1 MVAVVS
7 GEGLGL
13 FGAAL
18 SGAGAGLSQAGVG
31 QGGERVYVNAAT
43 GNLVL
48 QRRDELLLGAGRDA
62 SLIRTY
68 NSQGRFTDDNGDNFY
83 FSFNQRL
90 EFNGGNLNK
99 AGSVITRIAGDGSR
113 TDYRYDES
121 RGLYVSS
128 VGEGAHDTLEFRGG
142 TGSDA
147 FLWTEGESGSQEVY
161 SWQGKLSALA
171 HRDEPG
177 RVTIS
182 RSAAATTLTTASG
195 EKLEIQYDG
204 SGRAVLVKTV
214 GADGAQRNQT
224 YYGYDAQGR
233 LTTVTV
239 DLTPADNSIG
249 DGRTFVTRYSYD
261 GDSKRVAK
269 MQASDGVSVSFQYQN
284 IGGEYRVTRVTQ
296 GDGADAIVT
305 AYAYDLAQ
313 RTATV
318 TRVLDPATLSGLQTV
333 LRYDERARLV
343 ELRLPQ
349 QDGTQSVRRY
359 AYDADDNL
367 IQSTDADGHSETY
380 RYDAMGNLLT
390 HTDRLGR
397 ATDYTYN
404 AQNQTL
410 TETTDGATQRY
421 VYDSEH
427 RLRYR
432 VDAQGGVTEFRYNNQ
447 GQLTA
452 TQGYLARY
460 DLSGLAHDQ
469 ALTEGSLKTWT
480 GAARAQGTTL
490 TEYVYD
496 FRGQLSRQTR
506 YSKTDA
512 TGAGIGAAT
521 THFIYDAEGRL
532 LKQVN
537 PDQAALTENASA
549 APESLG
555 HRTGETLYVYDGLGR
570 LLSVKDALGA
580 VTTQT
585 EYQGATILS
594 RDAAGLQ
601 SVKTYNSAGAL
612 IDVVE
617 RDAGGVLLGKA
628 QQYYDAQGRVIRRV
642 DAQGAQTHYV
652 YDGQDRVRFE
662 IDTLGY
668 VTENRYDALGRV
680 TQSRRYETA
689 YRGADVSLAA
699 LETFAGGQSAITT
712 RRFYDAEGQVRFEID
727 AQGYV
732 TGYEYDGQGRV
743 AKKTRYDKAADLNAA
758 NLASLA
764 AHAPS
769 WRGDGVVQID
779 AGRIIK
785 SAATGLSGGRA
796 VANEALQ
803 QGRGALEFTVAAL
816 PTGASLG
823 AVGFNKNPETVLTG
837 NDYLNEVDLGVFIRD
852 PDGAGSQGHSLMIQ
866 VNGVR
871 TEPPSATPIK
881 VGDRLRIE
889 MWGAD
894 ARILLQ
900 RSGQHGFTLIQTLTG
915 VVDANA
921 NYTAQTNLYGAGAA
935 IEAVALSGDA
945 DYHSAGVA
953 TRYVY
958 DAKGQARFEVD
969 AQGYVTEN
977 RYDAL
982 DRVTEK
988 LSYSHA
994 YAGGVFT
1001 ESALQTF
1008 ANGATPASHSRLVY
1022 DARGQV
1028 RFEVDALGYITEFE
1042 YDAQGRVVNKSRYA
1056 HPVDAASADLASRL
1070 PQLLNWGT
1078 DAAVSQQGGRLTR
1091 TGPAS
1096 LTAGRAIAG
1105 SGLTG
1110 GEGVLEFTV
1119 DQLVNGQ
1126 SLGVVGFNLNPEERL
1141 SGNDYFKEIDLG
1153 VFIRDRDGAAAEKHS
1168 VLIQYKGTQIA
1179 PATMQFVEAGDR
1191 FRIELKDGDAR
1202 ILLQRKGQDN
1212 YVLIHTLKDAVDAT
1226 QTYVAQA
1233 NLYAQGSAIGDVW
1246 MSGTAT
1252 QNSERSRERVIYD
1265 AKGQARFTVDALG
1278 YVTENRYDALGRV
1291 TETSRHEVTV
1301 DVNRAWSESELVVA
1315 LGQVVWRDVSS
1326 RLEVNGSGVKS
1337 LASLGDW
1344 TEGARSAQVIRGE
1357 GYVEF
1362 SAAPPQQ
1369 RVIVGLNSADTMKS
1383 YQDIDYGLLFN
1394 SSGEIQ
1400 IREEGVWKQDLEGV
1414 TQHPDNRYRIV
1425 MKDGRVHYYVRPAGQ
1440 SEYQEAYVSERLPEA
1455 DKAYFVDT
1463 SFHDAGAELRNV
1475 ALTPEGIKTRYVY
1488 DAKGQARFTLDA
1500 LGQVTENRYDAL
1512 GRVTEKLSYSHA
1524 YTGGVFTE
1532 SALQTFANGATPAS
1546 HSRLVYDAR
1555 GQVRFEV
1562 DALGYV
1568 TEFEYDAQ
1576 GRVVNK
1582 SRYTHPVDAASADLA
1597 SRLPQWLNWGTD
1609 AEVSLQ
1615 GGRLTRTGPASLTAG
1630 RAIAGSGLTGGEG
1643 VLEFTVDQL
1652 VNGQSLGVV
1661 GFNLNPEERLS
1672 GNDYFKEIDL
1682 GVFIRDRDGAAAEK
1696 HSVLIQYKG
1705 TQIAPATMQF
1715 VEAGDR
1721 FRIELKDGDARIL
1734 LQRKGQDN
1742 YVLIHTLKDAVDAS
1756 QTYVAQ
1762 ANLYAQG
1769 SVIGDVW
1776 MSGDATQNSERSR
1789 ERVVYDAKGQVRF
1802 TVDALGY
1809 VTENRYDALGRVTET
1824 SRHDVKVDVS
1834 RAWSESELVVGLGQV
1849 IWRDVSS
1856 HLEVN
1861 GSGVKSLAS
1870 LGDWSEGARSKQVIR
1885 GEGYVEFS
1893 AAPPQQRVIVGLNS
1907 ADTMKSYQDIDY
1919 GLLFNISGE
1928 IQIREEGVWKQ
1939 NMEGVTQHPDN
1950 RYRIMMKDGR
1960 VHYYVR
1966 PAGQS
1971 EYQEAY
1977 VSERLPEAGKAYF
1990 VDTSFFDAGAEIRNV
2005 ALTPEGVKTRYVYDA
2020 KGQARFTIDALGQV
2034 TESRYDALG
2043 RITEKLSYSHAY
2055 TGAAFT
2061 ESALQTFANGAT
2073 PASHSRLVYDAR
2085 GQVRFEVDALGY
2097 VTEFEYDAQGRVVNK
2112 SRYAHPVDAASA
2124 DLASR
2129 LPQLLNW
2136 GTDAAVS
2143 QQGGRLTRSG
2153 PASLTAGRAIAGS
2166 GLMGGEGVLEFT
2178 VDQLVNGQS
2187 LGVVG
2192 FNLNPEERLS
2202 GNDYFKEIDLGV
2214 FIRDRD
2220 GAAAEKHSVLI
2231 QYKGTQIAPATM
2243 QFVEAGDRFRIEL
2256 KDGDARILLQRKG
2269 QDNYALI
2276 HTLKDA
2282 VDATQTYVAQANLYA
2297 QGSAI
2302 GDAWM
2307 SGDATQN
2314 SERSRERVVY
2324 DAKGQ
2329 PRFEIDALGHVTERE
2344 YDAAG
2349 RVTATHKYL
2358 NPLSLAGLVYD
2369 EAGIESKLPI
2379 ADGRHTQRTAYD
2391 ARGLARFSLNALG
2404 QVTETRYDAAGRATQ
2419 TLRYETAYSGAD
2431 YSEAALAQFVAG
2443 ETRAQHTYLVYD
2455 SLGQARFKL
2464 DHQGHITELEY
2475 DHNGQVTRTLSY
2487 VAAYDLSQP
2496 LTAAALETYV
2506 QGHASAGDR
2515 VEQIFYDARG
2525 LEIYRVDAGG
2535 HLIAQKYD
2543 HAGRLTHRVR
2553 YAASLNLGAA
2563 ATLTQVT
2570 QAADAHRSAA
2580 ANQHSRLVYDALG
2593 RLRYSL
2599 DGENYVSETLYNGQ
2613 GQVTEERRYAA
2624 PWTQAATLSALS
2636 GLHPDAETRITR
2648 YAYDDA
2654 GRKISQSQR
2663 LMTGG
2668 AETWITE
2675 SYAYDA
2681 HGNRTAVTDARG
2693 NVTTF
2698 AYDADNR
2705 LIAKLTP
2712 KDSVDDA
2719 DISASARKGAVTRYQ
2734 YDGFDNL
2741 IQESQYITEVSI
2753 HERTAADYATANVPA
2768 NNDPVSGDR
2777 HTRYEYDALNRQ
2789 ERIRTP
2795 ELNGVSTLTRKE
2807 YDRYG
2812 NVIALIEAEG
2822 SALERTT
2829 RYEFDDL
2836 NRVVKETKAFG
2847 TANASSTGY
2856 VYDAFGQ
2863 VERVIDPRAYE
2874 ILDSQSDWA
2883 KGERERLRLLAEN
2896 YQANPA
2902 GLWQSQQAQWLK
2914 DNALLLSFL
2923 SREHLPEGEH
2933 RALLLQIYSKSQTFD
2948 ARGLKTSE
2956 TNGEGYTTYTQYD
2969 AFGNVTSV
2977 TDPNGATGYF
2987 FYDALNRQT
2996 LQVSAG
3002 GAAKDFTYN
3011 AAGQVIAQRSWANR
3025 INAASLAGKTEAQAR
3040 AMLTA
3045 DAAHDQLTRSDFD
3058 SLGRLKTQTAQAT
3071 SAQQVVESYGY
3082 DAQGN
3087 RISWTDRGGHVY
3099 AYRYDAQGRLLETIK
3114 PSVRVTFNADASLT
3128 GERRLS
3134 DRNSYDAL
3142 GNRIRVVEGGYR
3154 DADGAY
3160 KTISGQTRATEYVYD
3175 KLNREVQVWSDLIDI
3190 GFANDA
3196 GEIRRYNRVRQVT
3209 QREYDALGNQLKETV
3224 QAFQVDGANRPTTAV
3239 GAQRKQLFEYDNL
3252 NRVTAAVDAAGA
3264 VTVSGYDPS
3273 GNRILERRYGEALSN
3288 PSNGALATL
3297 LSKDTDDYREL
3308 RYTFDLNNRQVETR
3322 TRGETHFDLALSNQ
3336 QLAALTQG
3344 ESAVSKG
3351 FYSSAYSQ
3359 EEVVTQTLYNRN
3371 GDVIA
3376 ERDGRGGVTRHF
3388 YTAQGD
3394 LQATLAA
3401 GVTDYQREG
3410 GAVTVTRHHA
3420 LTQWTTD
3427 ALGQIRE
3434 QVQYA
3439 YEAKNP
3445 AETATLAELLA
3456 NVAAQRAAAESDA
3469 AKLAGRDLADLS
3481 DAEVAQKLVRG
3492 DRRQTYDYDRLGRR
3506 ITETVHGVEDYQFVN
3521 GAPKKTTASSRST
3534 RYDYD
3539 NLNRLQRTIAPGE
3552 GAETL
3557 RTLETTYDALGRKTT
3572 EKGQSFTDYK
3582 GRMAR
3587 ATVTY
3592 GYDALGRQVTQTRVA
3607 LEAGANQTRRTLV
3620 NALGFAVADIDA
3632 SGARTDYAT
3641 DAFGAVA
3648 EKSWSQRQAEGGS
3661 QSYWNRYWYDGA
3673 GREIKRVDTTGL
3685 SHETR
3690 YNGYGDITAKGM
3702 NGQYQEQFKYD
3713 RLGRLFSTNKET
3725 GAPQLYLYDKNGN
3738 ASAEFILVDD
3748 LKDASGNLIDL
3759 ATLTSPEQ
3767 VKALGVL
3774 QTQMK
3779 VSVYDERNR
3788 HTDTFEA
3795 PHDYSQLS
3803 ASLTE
3808 EEVDKNWS
3816 STVDFEEYRQRL
3828 LGTQAPQPGLT
3839 AWEDV
3844 KEETTVEYNE
3854 KNVGYY
3860 SSAPGT
3866 SSSTS
3871 PIGFDGFDLTQVE
3884 SALAL
3889 QYELT
3894 KVGKGLS
3901 DVALSNATN
3910 SYDSAWQ
3917 AERVEKDPANEN
3929 RYIKTTVRIWRAAEP
3944 VGATHNYYIYRD
3956 VQTQEFTFKPELE
3969 LDAEALSSLKIEEKE
3984 NSYHVLISY
3993 ERGGTVT
4000 VTAPMKTTHDTKRVR
4015 LERSVVDEYVKV
4027 GGKKGE
4033 VKAIGRDVVEI
4044 EGAIDVTH
4052 AIGTYGQATAA
4063 IWKNLYKVKIP
4074 QQLRELGLPLKV
4086 DFYYGS
4092 KLVNTG
4098 VPTNISDYVEFQHNG
4113 SVGKGGIHDQTV
4125 SFKIYVPSLG
4135 GLKLFEGSYSFSL
4148 NQGRRTTRVSKPT
4161 EFGMLIIGEPN
4172 TLDSIVG
4179 SLSAPKDHGLPSKT
4193 TVTING
4199 KEDVVYADEKY
4210 GWPTTARWNNSYT
4223 VEIPPELKRLG
4234 VPLKIKFSSS
4244 EKVEEKIVSPGQ
4256 QNIVFTHVGRV
4267 ERSGRNDFPGQTVGF
4282 SIYVPSISN
4291 IKVFDGVYNYSL
4303 QEGRKTGS
4311 TTSTSFVE
4319 SAELGGR
4326 AIKYKERFYFTLS
4339 EGAYQLDY
4347 ETRNAQGGVQN
4358 RASASVYVGMGSGNV
4373 DGYKYEFI
4381 HNYVVSKKTHTESA
4395 QTTSSENIG
4404 GSWKLESPEQRNVIQ
4419 NYRVSWL
4426 LGEQSSYQIH
4436 RSQRY
4441 NAFGEIIKEVDGNG
4455 NATHMAYDAQ
4465 GRLTYKVDPKVAVYQ
4480 DHGPESAG
4488 DSNSSLKSLNAHP
4501 VTKYYYDGQNNL
4513 VASQDANSYL
4523 HQQKSGY
4530 SNEWKGDTAFYRGQ
4544 EYAVGQVASEV
4555 DAMGAKKTYK
4565 YDQLG
4570 NKRLM
4575 IDELGRYHSFIYDKA
4590 NRLQEVR
4597 QFSSLSN
4604 YLQGSSYS
4612 SERYSYD
4619 EAGNRI
4625 THTNAANFQQ
4635 KYFYDGEGRIT
4646 KHISFDDG
4654 DISNNSAKWERRETY
4669 YKYSYDA
4676 EIGGIGGFRKTTE
4689 NGLNTETNA
4698 NYRTNHLLTDDVDYF
4713 GKIRYHKDLG
4723 GHEFYYEYNQA
4734 GWLTKQTSNTAFN
4747 YSDSIIPTDTGI
4759 ADRVRQRKSQKIDYR
4774 YYANGSL
4781 HQVLDEGAKS
4791 FTEFRYDA
4799 NGNVVGETYRSKP
4812 FSDLAGGLENDTL
4825 PYQNVT
4831 AKYDA
4836 LNRVYEI
4843 EDYDYKLN
4851 YFYDAVGNRRRV
4863 KAEYDNAAISSDK
4876 YGENK
4881 LTQDFFYLYDKENRF
4896 LVTMGALNQA
4906 ANGVR
4911 TIGAGN
4917 TGYSIKYDAMG
4928 RRLSSDSAQ
4937 LSENSGSPQEVRQKY
4952 GYDERGN
4959 LETIWLYDEKFKDAT
4974 GANFDGGYVL
4984 ISRRENIDPL
4994 GRTKKK
5000 TEYKYEKYNGN
5011 VQTFKV
5017 SEESYDYNADN
5028 RLLES
5033 KITVADSR
5041 AVDRSIKYHYLND
5054 GQTLRQTEFKGS
5066 GDDANSVTDY
5076 FYDSQD
5082 RWDTY
5087 KESKVTITATKSGV
5101 DNWKPGTSYYAYD
5114 ANGHNLFVYDH
5125 AADRSLSYVNN
5136 HNGQILFRDEVD
5148 WEEKGGKAPV
5158 RRKFFYLN
5166 GIVRGDMGSD
5176 DVPSRTDYVQHLA
5189 NMPDT
5194 EHVVGQEQVTIPVGK
5209 EGHFTFNR
5217 DVKRKVGYSNLKRI
5231 VPVTSADFDQN
5242 FQPINSN
5249 YPGKAPT
5256 YYRVNSGD
5264 TLATIASRLWG
5275 DASLWYL
5282 IADANGLSGDQD
5294 LKADLNLVVPN
5305 VVTNIHNNASTFRPY
5320 DPGLALGDTTPT
5332 LPEPPPP
5339 PKKGKCAG
5347 AAIFVMI
5354 IAIAVTAIVAP
5365 AMAGVVGDAL
5375 FSAGMTTVTSI
5386 GAGGATITTLTAG
5399 ASAFATAAGA
5409 FVGGLAGSAVS
5420 QLAAKELDLQDHF
5433 SLRSA
5438 LRGGLTAAATAG
5450 VSQYMGWGKDISWS
5464 ATAGKA
5470 LTAVGANYAAGKL
5483 VDQETHFRWRDVAAS
5498 LATSAIMGGTG
5509 LGKTGSI
5516 LHSGLEAQSWMPS
5529 PLSTPL
5535 SYSAV
5540 SGITSGVVSEAVKT
5554 AVYDSEDYRP
5564 DYVGMIAGVVG
5575 SALGRLAVDGL
5586 AGRSQRTNALE
5597 VKAEAAKNQG
5607 GNALEEKA
5615 EAAKSQSSNALEV
5628 KSETTYPKKII
5639 YEDGR
5644 PGFLYEDGT
5653 ISISLPDSPLL
5664 LVEDLPEYPT
5674 NTGGDVN
5681 KEKINTNSDG
5691 ALRTLDATEPSMLQS
5706 LGAQYDYF
5714 FGGWELGTKYDYFL
5728 GAWELG
5734 KQRVLDNL
5742 DQAAIQD
5749 DGGIITFAAAFIKFP
5764 AEIGFGL
5771 IDTGLSLGGIA
5782 VSPKVRQYQVEQ
5794 WESAWKDFTT
5804 TSPLIID
5811 ELATDIFSG
5820 EDDIR
5825 LTIDSDRKVI
5835 NGKVVVGTDFY
5846 GVQFKNVNT
5855 TGERTQGRFNT
5866 DDVVRYA
5873 SDWDGNNST
5882 SVILEKT
5889 SKSFSLP
5896 LPKAWNNADIDLGIS
5911 VGARYNLTTSQVRSA
5926 VNFKFKTPL
5935 LDFGIDWR
5943 GASHKTS
5950 NEEDFYNIFNEGED
5964 YDNSDY

>member
-13 FGAAL
+13 FGASL

-83 FSFNQRL
+83 FSFNHRL
-90 EFNGGNLNK
+90 EFNGGTLNK

-142 TGSDA
+142 TGADA
-147 FLWTEGESGSQEVY
+147 FLWTEGESGAQEVY

-349 QDGTQSVRRY
+349 QDGAQSVRRY

-367 IQSTDADGHSETY
+367 IQSTDADGYSETY

-390 HTDRLGR
+390 HTDRLGG

-404 AQNQTL
+404 AYNQTL

-432 VDAQGGVTEFRYNNQ
+432 VDAEGGVTEFRYNNQ

-460 DLSGLAHDQ
+460 DLSDLSPNQ
-469 ALTEGSLKTWT
+469 PLSEGSLNTWAP
-480 GAARAQGTTL
+480 GARAQGTTL
-490 TEYVYD
+490 TEYDYD

-537 PDQAALTENASA
+537 PDQAAPTENASA

-617 RDAGGVLLGKA
+617 RDAGGVQLGKA
-628 QQYYDAQGRVIRRV
+628 QQYYDAQGRVIRSV
-642 DAQGAQTHYV
+642 DAQGAQTRYV

-662 IDTLGY
+662 IDALGY

-680 TQSRRYETA
+680 TQARRYETA
-689 YRGADVSLAA
+689 YGGAVSLAA

-712 RRFYDAEGQVRFEID
+712 RRFYDAEGQVRFDID

-785 SAATGLSGGRA
+785 TAATGLSGGRA

-871 TEPPSATPIK
+871 TEPTSATPIQ

-889 MWGAD
+889 MRGAD

-945 DYHSAGVA
+945 DYHSAGVS
-953 TRYVY
+953 TRYVYDGKGQVRFEVDAQGFVTENRYDAQGRVVETVRYLDAQALTPAQLAQLQRQADSGALGGVGDVVLDSETLPAPAGWSESTSAAGYEGRQYLTAKGASTAVSWRSALTQAGRHGVYATWTSHANRASNATYRIHHLDAAGKATVTDVTVNQRTQGGQWVLLGDFDFGAEGWVELLGGGDGYVVADAVKFARANYVAQSKRVAYDAQGRARFSLDEQDYVTENRYDAAGRVVATLRYDSAYPGDAWGESDLESFVSGKTPASHSRLVY
-958 DAKGQARFEVD
+958 DAKGQARFTID
-969 AQGYVTEN
+969 ALGQVTES

-982 DRVTEK
+982 GRVTEKLSYSSAYTGGAFTESALQSFISGKTPASHSRLVYDVKGQVRFTVDALGQVTETRYDSLGRVTEK

-994 YAGGVFT
+994 YTGGVFT

-1008 ANGATPASHSRLVY
+1008 ANGEAPASHFRLVY

-1028 RFEVDALGYITEFE
+1028 RFEVDALGYVTEFE

-1056 HPVDAASADLASRL
+1056 HPVDPASADLASRLPQLLNWGTDAEVSQQGGRLTRTGPASLTAGRAIAGSGLTGGEGVLEFTVDQLVNGQSLGVVGFNLTPEERLSGNDYFKEIDLGVFIRDRDGAAAEKHSVLIQYKGTQIAPATMQFVEAGDRFRIELKDGDARILLQRKGQDNYVLIHTLKDAVDATQTYVAQANLYAQGSAIGDVWMSGDATQNSERSRERVVYDAKGQARFTIDALGQVTESRYDALGRVTEKLSYSSAYTGGAFTESALQSFISGKTPAAHSRLVYDVKGQARFTLDALGLVTENRYDSLGRVTEKLSYSSAYTGDVFTESALQTFANGAIPASHSRLVYDVRGQVRFEVDTLGYVTEFEYDAQGRVVNKSRYEQPIDAATADLASRL

-1096 LTAGRAIAG
+1096 LTAGRVIAG

-1252 QNSERSRERVIYD
+1252 QNSERSHERLVYN
-1265 AKGQARFTVDALG
+1265 AKGQARFTIDALG
-1278 YVTENRYDALGRV
+1278 YVTENRYDALGQV
-1291 TETSRHEVTV
+1291 AEKLSY
-1301 DVNRAWSESELVVA
+1301 DRAYAGPDYSEAA
-1315 LGQVVWRDVSS
+1315 LTQF
-1326 RLEVNGSGVKS
+1326 
-1337 LASLGDW
+1337 A
-1344 TEGARSAQVIRGE
+1344 SAQSQPR
-1357 GYVEF
+1357 
-1362 SAAPPQQ
+1362 
-1369 RVIVGLNSADTMKS
+1369 
-1383 YQDIDYGLLFN
+1383 
-1394 SSGEIQ
+1394 SG
-1400 IREEGVWKQDLEGV
+1400 
-1414 TQHPDNRYRIV
+1414 
-1425 MKDGRVHYYVRPAGQ
+1425 
-1440 SEYQEAYVSERLPEA
+1440 RL
-1455 DKAYFVDT
+1455 
-1463 SFHDAGAELRNV
+1463 
-1475 ALTPEGIKTRYVY
+1475 VY
-1488 DAKGQARFTLDA
+1488 DAKGQA
-1500 LGQVTENRYDAL
+1500 
-1512 GRVTEKLSYSHA
+1512 
-1524 YTGGVFTE
+1524 
-1532 SALQTFANGATPAS
+1532 
-1546 HSRLVYDAR
+1546 
-1555 GQVRFEV
+1555 
-1562 DALGYV
+1562 
-1568 TEFEYDAQ
+1568 
-1576 GRVVNK
+1576 
-1582 SRYTHPVDAASADLA
+1582 
-1597 SRLPQWLNWGTD
+1597 
-1609 AEVSLQ
+1609 
-1615 GGRLTRTGPASLTAG
+1615 
-1630 RAIAGSGLTGGEG
+1630 
-1643 VLEFTVDQL
+1643 
-1652 VNGQSLGVV
+1652 
-1661 GFNLNPEERLS
+1661 
-1672 GNDYFKEIDL
+1672 
-1682 GVFIRDRDGAAAEK
+1682 
-1696 HSVLIQYKG
+1696 
-1705 TQIAPATMQF
+1705 
-1715 VEAGDR
+1715 
-1721 FRIELKDGDARIL
+1721 
-1734 LQRKGQDN
+1734 
-1742 YVLIHTLKDAVDAS
+1742 
-1756 QTYVAQ
+1756 
-1762 ANLYAQG
+1762 
-1769 SVIGDVW
+1769 
-1776 MSGDATQNSERSR
+1776 
-1789 ERVVYDAKGQVRF
+1789 
-1802 TVDALGY
+1802 
-1809 VTENRYDALGRVTET
+1809 
-1824 SRHDVKVDVS
+1824 
-1834 RAWSESELVVGLGQV
+1834 
-1849 IWRDVSS
+1849 
-1856 HLEVN
+1856 
-1861 GSGVKSLAS
+1861 
-1870 LGDWSEGARSKQVIR
+1870 
-1885 GEGYVEFS
+1885 
-1893 AAPPQQRVIVGLNS
+1893 
-1907 ADTMKSYQDIDY
+1907 
-1919 GLLFNISGE
+1919 
-1928 IQIREEGVWKQ
+1928 
-1939 NMEGVTQHPDN
+1939 
-1950 RYRIMMKDGR
+1950 
-1960 VHYYVR
+1960 
-1966 PAGQS
+1966 
-1971 EYQEAY
+1971 
-1977 VSERLPEAGKAYF
+1977 
-1990 VDTSFFDAGAEIRNV
+1990 
-2005 ALTPEGVKTRYVYDA
+2005 
-2020 KGQARFTIDALGQV
+2020 
-2034 TESRYDALG
+2034 
-2043 RITEKLSYSHAY
+2043 
-2055 TGAAFT
+2055 
-2061 ESALQTFANGAT
+2061 
-2073 PASHSRLVYDAR
+2073 
-2085 GQVRFEVDALGY
+2085 
-2097 VTEFEYDAQGRVVNK
+2097 
-2112 SRYAHPVDAASA
+2112 
-2124 DLASR
+2124 
-2129 LPQLLNW
+2129 
-2136 GTDAAVS
+2136 
-2143 QQGGRLTRSG
+2143 
-2153 PASLTAGRAIAGS
+2153 
-2166 GLMGGEGVLEFT
+2166 
-2178 VDQLVNGQS
+2178 
-2187 LGVVG
+2187 
-2192 FNLNPEERLS
+2192 
-2202 GNDYFKEIDLGV
+2202 
-2214 FIRDRD
+2214 
-2220 GAAAEKHSVLI
+2220 
-2231 QYKGTQIAPATM
+2231 
-2243 QFVEAGDRFRIEL
+2243 
-2256 KDGDARILLQRKG
+2256 
-2269 QDNYALI
+2269 
-2276 HTLKDA
+2276 
-2282 VDATQTYVAQANLYA
+2282 
-2297 QGSAI
+2297 
-2302 GDAWM
+2302 
-2307 SGDATQN
+2307 
-2314 SERSRERVVY
+2314 
-2324 DAKGQ
+2324 
-2329 PRFEIDALGHVTERE
+2329 RFEIDALGHVTERE

-2349 RVTATHKYL
+2349 RVIATYQYNGALPANATYTEAGVEQWLPQAAEWSKRTGALVGGSSRIEQLDVPEARDFTGSVRSRQSIRGEGYVEFSLPSEGVNAVFCGLSEKDGGTTYEDL
-2358 NPLSLAGLVYD
+2358 NFAFYRKQGGVVRCYEDSTKVKELGVLPGDTRYRIELKNGKVSYYIKREADAGFTLVYASAKAAD
-2369 EAGIESKLPI
+2369 PSKAYAIDSSFYKGGSLLKDVVIGTRLDAPAGRVNVS
-2379 ADGRHTQRTAYD
+2379 RTIYD

-2443 ETRAQHTYLVYD
+2443 ETRAQHAYMVYD

-2515 VEQIFYDARG
+2515 VEQVFYDARG
-2525 LEIYRVDAGG
+2525 LEIYRIDAGG
-2535 HLIAQKYD
+2535 RLIEQEYD

-2553 YAASLNLGAA
+2553 YAASLNLGTA
-2563 ATLTQVT
+2563 ATLTHVT

-2580 ANQHSRLVYDALG
+2580 ANQHSRRVYDALG

-2712 KDSVDDA
+2712 KDSIDDA

-2847 TANASSTGY
+2847 TADASSTGY
-2856 VYDAFGQ
+2856 VYDAFNQ

-2969 AFGNVTSV
+2969 AFGNIISV
-2977 TDPNGATGYF
+2977 TDPSGATGYF

-3011 AAGQVIAQRSWANR
+3011 AAGQVVAQRSWANR
-3025 INAASLAGKTEAQAR
+3025 INAAFLAGKTEAQAR

-3045 DAAHDQLTRSDFD
+3045 DAAHDQFTRSDFD
-3058 SLGRLKTQTAQAT
+3058 SLGRLTTQTAQAT
-3071 SAQQVVESYGY
+3071 SGQQVVESYGY

-3154 DADGAY
+3154 DADGSY

-3190 GFANDA
+3190 SFANDA
-3196 GEIRRYNRVRQVT
+3196 GEIRRYNRVRQAT

-3239 GAQRKQLFEYDNL
+3239 GAQRTQLFEYDNL
-3252 NRVTAAVDAAGA
+3252 SRVTAAVDAAGA
-3264 VTVSGYDPS
+3264 VTAYDYDPS

-3288 PSNGALATL
+3288 PGNAALAAL

-3401 GVTDYQREG
+3401 GVTDYQRDG

-3481 DAEVAQKLVRG
+3481 DEEVAQKLVRG

-3607 LEAGANQTRRTLV
+3607 LEAGANQTSRTLV

-3702 NGQYQEQFKYD
+3702 NGQFQEQFKYD

-3748 LKDASGNLIDL
+3748 LKDASGNPIDL

-3866 SSSTS
+3866 SSSTT

-3917 AERVEKDPANEN
+3917 AESVEKDPANEN

-4015 LERSVVDEYVKV
+4015 LERSVVDESVKTGGNIDTIRAIGTKYISVKSDVKV
-4027 GGKKGE
+4027 ARTYGNYGQSYISSWNCNLTVDIPSELKDMNSDLRVVLYDGSNREIGLRYVRSISDTATFKHSGANNSSNRSVGYQNLVLRIYSEKLGNIKIFEKNVSYDPSKGNSVGE
-4033 VKAIGRDVVEI
+4033 VKGKTLAGFVIVDDANHAAVIKGNVSRPGDESLPEKATVI
-4044 EGAIDVTH
+4044 IDAKENVWGSDYH
-4052 AIGTYGQATAA
+4052 YGSAQK
-4063 IWKNLYKVKIP
+4063 ISWNNLYSIKIP
-4074 QQLRELGLPLKV
+4074 PELQKLNVPL
-4086 DFYYGS
+4086 
-4092 KLVNTG
+4092 LVTLHGEGGG
-4098 VPTNISDYVEFQHNG
+4098 VKT
-4113 SVGKGGIHDQTV
+4113 
-4125 SFKIYVPSLG
+4125 VPSG
-4135 GLKLFEGSYSFSL
+4135 TSMVTFNHS
-4148 NQGRRTTRVSKPT
+4148 
-4161 EFGMLIIGEPN
+4161 
-4172 TLDSIVG
+4172 G
-4179 SLSAPKDHGLPSKT
+4179 SLSAGGGVKQSARFTIDIPSK
-4193 TVTING
+4193 
-4199 KEDVVYADEKY
+4199 
-4210 GWPTTARWNNSYT
+4210 NN
-4223 VEIPPELKRLG
+4223 L
-4234 VPLKIKFSSS
+4234 
-4244 EKVEEKIVSPGQ
+4244 
-4256 QNIVFTHVGRV
+4256 N
-4267 ERSGRNDFPGQTVGF
+4267 
-4282 SIYVPSISN
+4282 
-4291 IKVFDGVYNYSL
+4291 VFDGKYTFDLYQGVRNGRVSVDTL
-4303 QEGRKTGS
+4303 VGASNLESRATKVGGSFILPIGEGLYQIYYETQS
-4311 TTSTSFVE
+4311 
-4319 SAELGGR
+4319 
-4326 AIKYKERFYFTLS
+4326 S
-4339 EGAYQLDY
+4339 EGGAH
-4347 ETRNAQGGVQN
+4347 NKA
-4358 RASASVYVGMGSGNV
+4358 RASINIGAGAASVSGQE
-4373 DGYKYEFI
+4373 YEFTYI
-4381 HNYVVSKKTHTESA
+4381 HRKLKKVHTESA
-4395 QTTSSENIG
+4395 KAVSTKNIG

-4441 NAFGEIIKEVDGNG
+4441 NAFGEIVKEVDGNG

-4480 DHGPESAG
+4480 DHGPESAS

-4544 EYAVGQVASEV
+4544 EYAAGQVASEV

-4759 ADRVRQRKSQKIDYR
+4759 ADRVRQRKSQKIEYK

-4843 EDYDYKLN
+4843 DDYDYKLN

-5217 DVKRKVGYSNLKRI
+5217 DVKRKIGYSNLKRI

-5305 VVTNIHNNASTFRPY
+5305 VVTNIHINASTFRPY

-5365 AMAGVVGDAL
+5365 ALAGVVGDAL
-5375 FSAGMTTVTSI
+5375 FTAGMTTVTSI

-5450 VSQYMGWGKDISWS
+5450 ISQYMGWGKDISWS

-5535 SYSAV
+5535 SYSAI

-5575 SALGRLAVDGL
+5575 SALGDLALIGVSSGGGVKTSNQVSESIKGTDYEFELKALYNGL
-5586 AGRSQRTNALE
+5586 ENIDDPLPSSAFDVLKRPSQLGTTVVIDKGRVIGDE
-5597 VKAEAAKNQG
+5597 QG
-5607 GNALEEKA
+5607 GGVLGEVGKFGIGFAKALGSAVYEPLAMVYDIEQVAWNFGKSLLTGNAPEDINYTSAMGQSVAGGAGTGDILLEMAAGIIFAPYTFGYELGTGVITGDGERA
-5615 EAAKSQSSNALEV
+5615 GEAFGNLFMMFAGAKRSGVGKVEFKGSGSISSGNQIGSIGDI
-5628 KSETTYPKKII
+5628 KSKGGGSGLPSRKSIKEGIETTTSEAVSLLRSEFGKKLVDSVRAKANELI
-5639 YEDGR
+5639 E
-5644 PGFLYEDGT
+5644 
-5653 ISISLPDSPLL
+5653 SIDPRHRDKLAA
-5664 LVEDLPEYPT
+5664 VARVGLPELGIYSEFFT
-5674 NTGGDVN
+5674 NIKVNKIRNFDGVSMVEGETTLFRITDVDKYMHQVRKRYETAGPESEPLN
-5681 KEKINTNSDG
+5681 ANAESLIREYIGAAGEKVFSTDFGIPGLHAEVRAANSLFNKLSQQSLVLKEKIQV
-5691 ALRTLDATEPSMLQS
+5691 ATVNITSNPV
-5706 LGAQYDYF
+5706 
-5714 FGGWELGTKYDYFL
+5714 
-5728 GAWELG
+5728 
-5734 KQRVLDNL
+5734 KQ
-5742 DQAAIQD
+5742 
-5749 DGGIITFAAAFIKFP
+5749 G
-5764 AEIGFGL
+5764 
-5771 IDTGLSLGGIA
+5771 
-5782 VSPKVRQYQVEQ
+5782 
-5794 WESAWKDFTT
+5794 KDFVACQNC
-5804 TSPLIID
+5804 SGILPSS
-5811 ELATDIFSG
+5811 IF
-5820 EDDIR
+5820 EI
-5825 LTIDSDRKVI
+5825 LT
-5835 NGKVVVGTDFY
+5835 N
-5846 GVQFKNVNT
+5846 
-5855 TGERTQGRFNT
+5855 
-5866 DDVVRYA
+5866 
-5873 SDWDGNNST
+5873 
-5882 SVILEKT
+5882 
-5889 SKSFSLP
+5889 
-5896 LPKAWNNADIDLGIS
+5896 
-5911 VGARYNLTTSQVRSA
+5911 
-5926 VNFKFKTPL
+5926 
-5935 LDFGIDWR
+5935 
-5943 GASHKTS
+5943 
-5950 NEEDFYNIFNEGED
+5950 
-5964 YDNSDY
+5964 

>member
-13 FGAAL
+13 FGASL

-31 QGGERVYVNAAT
+31 QSGERVYVNAAT

-99 AGSVITRIAGDGSR
+99 AGSLITRIAGDGSR
-113 TDYRYDES
+113 TDYHYDES

-147 FLWTEGESGSQEVY
+147 FLWTEGESGAQEVY

-204 SGRAVLVKTV
+204 AGRAVLVKTV

-269 MQASDGVSVSFQYQN
+269 MQASDGVSVSFQYQD

-305 AYAYDLAQ
+305 TYAYDLAQ

-318 TRVLDPATLSGLQTV
+318 TRVLDPVTLSGLQTV
-333 LRYDERARLV
+333 LRYDERTRLV
-343 ELRLPQ
+343 EMRLPQ

-390 HTDRLGR
+390 HTDRLGG

-404 AQNQTL
+404 AHNQTL

-421 VYDSEH
+421 VYDSAH

-432 VDAQGGVTEFRYNNQ
+432 VDAEGGVTEFRYNHL

-460 DLSGLAHDQ
+460 DLSGLSSNQ
-469 ALTEGSLKTWT
+469 ALSEGPLNTWAP
-480 GAARAQGTTL
+480 GARAQGTSL
-490 TEYVYD
+490 TEYAYD

-537 PDQAALTENASA
+537 PEQAAPTENAGT

-617 RDAGGVLLGKA
+617 RDAGGAQLGKA
-628 QQYYDAQGRVIRRV
+628 QQYYDAQGRVIRSV
-642 DAQGAQTHYV
+642 DAQGAQTRYV

-662 IDTLGY
+662 IDALGY

-680 TQSRRYETA
+680 TQTRRYEAA
-689 YRGADVSLAA
+689 YGGADVNLTA
-699 LETFAGGQSAITT
+699 LETFAAGQSAITT
-712 RRFYDAEGQVRFEID
+712 RRFYDAAGQMRFEID

-785 SAATGLSGGRA
+785 TAATGLSGGRA
-796 VANEALQ
+796 VANETLR

-871 TEPPSATPIK
+871 TEPTSATPIQ

-889 MWGAD
+889 MRGAD

-900 RSGQHGFTLIQTLTG
+900 RPGQHGFTLIQTLTG

-935 IEAVALSGDA
+935 IEGVALSGDA
-945 DYHSAGVA
+945 DYHSAGVS

-982 DRVTEK
+982 GRVTEK

-994 YAGGVFT
+994 YTGGVFT

-1008 ANGATPASHSRLVY
+1008 ANGEAPASHSRLVY

-1028 RFEVDALGYITEFE
+1028 RFEVDALGYVTEFE
-1042 YDAQGRVVNKSRYA
+1042 YDAQGRVVNKSRYEQPIDVA
-1056 HPVDAASADLASRL
+1056 TADLASRL
-1070 PQLLNWGT
+1070 PQLLNWGA
-1078 DAAVSQQGGRLTR
+1078 DAEVSLQGGRLTR

-1179 PATMQFVEAGDR
+1179 PPTMQFVEAGDR

-1202 ILLQRKGQDN
+1202 ILLQRKGQDK
-1212 YVLIHTLKDAVDAT
+1212 YVLIHTLEDAVDAT

-1233 NLYAQGSAIGDVW
+1233 NLYAQGAAIGDVW

-1252 QNSERSRERVIYD
+1252 QNSERSRERVVYD
-1265 AKGQARFTVDALG
+1265 AKGQARFTIDALG
-1278 YVTENRYDALGRV
+1278 QVTENRYDALGRV

-1315 LGQVVWRDVSS
+1315 LGQVIWTDVSS

-1337 LASLGDW
+1337 LASLSDW

-1394 SSGEIQ
+1394 ISGEIQ
-1400 IREEGVWKQDLEGV
+1400 IREEGVWKQNLEGV

-1455 DKAYFVDT
+1455 DKAYFVDA
-1463 SFHDAGAELRNV
+1463 SFFDAGAELRNV

-1488 DAKGQARFTLDA
+1488 DAKGQVRFTLDV

-1512 GRVTEKLSYSHA
+1512 GGVTEKLSYSHA

-1576 GRVVNK
+1576 GRAVNK
-1582 SRYTHPVDAASADLA
+1582 SRYEQPIDVATADLA
-1597 SRLPQWLNWGTD
+1597 SRLPQLLNWGAD

-1630 RAIAGSGLTGGEG
+1630 RAVAGSGLSGGEG

-1769 SVIGDVW
+1769 SAIGDVW
-1776 MSGDATQNSERSR
+1776 MSGTATQNSERSR
-1789 ERVVYDAKGQVRF
+1789 ERLVYDVKGQARF
-1802 TVDALGY
+1802 TIDALGQ

-1824 SRHDVKVDVS
+1824 SRHEVTVDVN
-1834 RAWSESELVVGLGQV
+1834 RAWSESELVVALGQV
-1849 IWRDVSS
+1849 IWTDVSS
-1856 HLEVN
+1856 RLEVN

-1870 LGDWSEGARSKQVIR
+1870 LSDWTEGARSAQVIR

-1919 GLLFNISGE
+1919 GLLFNSSGE

-1939 NMEGVTQHPDN
+1939 NLEGVTQHPDN
-1950 RYRIMMKDGR
+1950 RYRIVMKNGR

-1966 PAGQS
+1966 QAGQS

-1977 VSERLPEAGKAYF
+1977 VSERLPEADKAYF
-1990 VDTSFFDAGAEIRNV
+1990 VDASFHDAGAELRNV
-2005 ALTPEGVKTRYVYDA
+2005 ALTPEGIKTRYVYDA
-2020 KGQARFTIDALGQV
+2020 KGQARFTLDALGQV
-2034 TESRYDALG
+2034 TENRYDALG
-2043 RITEKLSYSHAY
+2043 QVAEKLSYDRAY
-2055 TGAAFT
+2055 VGPDFSEAALT
-2061 ESALQTFANGAT
+2061 QFAN
-2073 PASHSRLVYDAR
+2073 
-2085 GQVRFEVDALGY
+2085 
-2097 VTEFEYDAQGRVVNK
+2097 AQ
-2112 SRYAHPVDAASA
+2112 
-2124 DLASR
+2124 
-2129 LPQLLNW
+2129 
-2136 GTDAAVS
+2136 S
-2143 QQGGRLTRSG
+2143 QPRSG
-2153 PASLTAGRAIAGS
+2153 CL
-2166 GLMGGEGVLEFT
+2166 
-2178 VDQLVNGQS
+2178 
-2187 LGVVG
+2187 
-2192 FNLNPEERLS
+2192 
-2202 GNDYFKEIDLGV
+2202 
-2214 FIRDRD
+2214 
-2220 GAAAEKHSVLI
+2220 
-2231 QYKGTQIAPATM
+2231 
-2243 QFVEAGDRFRIEL
+2243 
-2256 KDGDARILLQRKG
+2256 
-2269 QDNYALI
+2269 
-2276 HTLKDA
+2276 
-2282 VDATQTYVAQANLYA
+2282 
-2297 QGSAI
+2297 
-2302 GDAWM
+2302 
-2307 SGDATQN
+2307 
-2314 SERSRERVVY
+2314 VY

-2329 PRFEIDALGHVTERE
+2329 ARFEIDALGHVTERE

-2369 EAGIESKLPI
+2369 EAGIESKLS
-2379 ADGRHTQRTAYD
+2379 AAGGRHTQRTVYD

-2443 ETRAQHTYLVYD
+2443 ETRAQHAYMVYD

-2515 VEQIFYDARG
+2515 VEQVFYDARG
-2525 LEIYRVDAGG
+2525 LEIYRIDAGG
-2535 HLIAQKYD
+2535 RLTAQEYD

-2553 YAASLNLGAA
+2553 YAASLNLGTA

-2570 QAADAHRSAA
+2570 QAADAHRSVA

-2624 PWTQAATLSALS
+2624 PWTQAATLSALT

-2693 NVTTF
+2693 NVTSF

-2712 KDSVDDA
+2712 KDAIDDA

-2741 IQESQYITEVSI
+2741 IQESQYVTEVSI

-2812 NVIALIEAEG
+2812 NVTALIEAEG

-2883 KGERERLRLLAEN
+2883 KGERARLRLLAEN

-2956 TNGEGYTTYTQYD
+2956 TNGEGYTTHTQYD
-2969 AFGNVTSV
+2969 AFGNITSV

-3040 AMLTA
+3040 AMLTV
-3045 DAAHDQLTRSDFD
+3045 DAAHDQFTRSDFD

-3071 SAQQVVESYGY
+3071 SAQQVSESYSY

-3154 DADGAY
+3154 DADGSY

-3239 GAQRKQLFEYDNL
+3239 GAQRTQLFEYDNL
-3252 NRVTAAVDAAGA
+3252 SRVKAAVDAAGG
-3264 VTVSGYDPS
+3264 VTAYDYDPS

-3288 PSNGALATL
+3288 PGNAALAAL

-3410 GAVTVTRHHA
+3410 GAVTVTRRHA

-3469 AKLAGRDLADLS
+3469 AKLAGRDLADLADLS

-3607 LEAGANQTRRTLV
+3607 LEAGANQTTRTLV

-3632 SGARTDYAT
+3632 SSARTDYAT

-3748 LKDASGNLIDL
+3748 LKDASGKAIDL

-3795 PHDYSQLS
+3795 PHDYSQLEADILKSNESITDWKSDADWQLGVGDVEKIRFEDSVGPAVTGADS
-3803 ASLTE
+3803 AINTSLTQPPHT
-3808 EEVDKNWS
+3808 EEVTVSGGKPGPVTQKSNVTDLGANLSGLMGHLGISPEAWS
-3816 STVDFEEYRQRL
+3816 KS
-3828 LGTQAPQPGLT
+3828 G
-3839 AWEDV
+3839 
-3844 KEETTVEYNE
+3844 
-3854 KNVGYY
+3854 
-3860 SSAPGT
+3860 SSYGAIT
-3866 SSSTS
+3866 
-3871 PIGFDGFDLTQVE
+3871 LN
-3884 SALAL
+3884 A
-3889 QYELT
+3889 
-3894 KVGKGLS
+3894 
-3901 DVALSNATN
+3901 ATN
-3910 SYDSAWQ
+3910 SYASAWKG
-3917 AERVEKDPANEN
+3917 EGPLEKVNGAFEKTIIRIWNRNEN
-3929 RYIKTTVRIWRAAEP
+3929 GIT
-3944 VGATHNYYIYRD
+3944 YIYRD
-3956 VQTQEFTFKPELE
+3956 VETQRYILTSNTEVGAEQIVSINVADEDGYQVNTIKTRDGEIKVTGYRTSNHDAGRFRLE
-3969 LDAEALSSLKIEEKE
+3969 NQVETRYSDLSSVGPGIIQAVKQSKITIDAKE
-3984 NSYHVLISY
+3984 VI
-3993 ERGGTVT
+3993 RGGHPGGQGSFSFKVNIPEELGKLGMPVRVT
-4000 VTAPMKTTHDTKRVR
+4000 FYDQYNRAFDGKWDPLTPEMMPEFRSTAYWRTNDDHEKNSDWDSYKYKFKVTIPSLSGEEIFYTNYITNRGDNHGTFNKSLSGLTNKAFLIIEDANPYVERLTGSIGGVDLSTAQRLGNNRFLVRLSNGQYDLSYATWDSTRKLNEVKTFINLTDMKTVRNTNIYFKALKTTTHRQLVYK
-4015 LERSVVDEYVKV
+4015 
-4027 GGKKGE
+4027 
-4033 VKAIGRDVVEI
+4033 
-4044 EGAIDVTH
+4044 
-4052 AIGTYGQATAA
+4052 ATATPTSSNQNA
-4063 IWKNLYKVKIP
+4063 LEPLVQEND
-4074 QQLRELGLPLKV
+4074 QQQR
-4086 DFYYGS
+4086 
-4092 KLVNTG
+4092 
-4098 VPTNISDYVEFQHNG
+4098 IFQ
-4113 SVGKGGIHDQTV
+4113 SYRTMWT
-4125 SFKIYVPSLG
+4125 LG
-4135 GLKLFEGSYSFSL
+4135 G
-4148 NQGRRTTRVSKPT
+4148 
-4161 EFGMLIIGEPN
+4161 
-4172 TLDSIVG
+4172 
-4179 SLSAPKDHGLPSKT
+4179 
-4193 TVTING
+4193 
-4199 KEDVVYADEKY
+4199 
-4210 GWPTTARWNNSYT
+4210 
-4223 VEIPPELKRLG
+4223 
-4234 VPLKIKFSSS
+4234 
-4244 EKVEEKIVSPGQ
+4244 
-4256 QNIVFTHVGRV
+4256 
-4267 ERSGRNDFPGQTVGF
+4267 
-4282 SIYVPSISN
+4282 
-4291 IKVFDGVYNYSL
+4291 
-4303 QEGRKTGS
+4303 
-4311 TTSTSFVE
+4311 
-4319 SAELGGR
+4319 
-4326 AIKYKERFYFTLS
+4326 
-4339 EGAYQLDY
+4339 
-4347 ETRNAQGGVQN
+4347 
-4358 RASASVYVGMGSGNV
+4358 
-4373 DGYKYEFI
+4373 
-4381 HNYVVSKKTHTESA
+4381 
-4395 QTTSSENIG
+4395 QTT
-4404 GSWKLESPEQRNVIQ
+4404 
-4419 NYRVSWL
+4419 
-4426 LGEQSSYQIH
+4426 YQIH
-4436 RSQRY
+4436 RQQRY
-4441 NAFGEIIKEVDGNG
+4441 NAFGEVVQEVDGRG
-4455 NATHMAYDAQ
+4455 NATHLAYDAQ
-4465 GRLTYKVDPKVAVYQ
+4465 GRLTHKIDPKVEVSQ
-4480 DHGPESAG
+4480 DHAVNGV
-4488 DSNSSLKSLNAHP
+4488 LKSLNAHP
-4501 VTKYYYDGQNNL
+4501 ITRYFYDASGNL
-4513 VASQDANSYL
+4513 VANQDANSYL
-4523 HQQKSGY
+4523 AEKKAGY
-4530 SNEWKGDTAFYRGQ
+4530 SISNNAAFYRGQ
-4544 EYAVGQVASEV
+4544 TYSAGMVASETN
-4555 DAMGAKKTYK
+4555 ALGHGKTYR

-4570 NKRLM
+4570 NKRLV
-4575 IDELGRYHSFIYDKA
+4575 IDELDQYHSFVYDSVG
-4590 NRLQEVR
+4590 RLTEVR
-4597 QFSSLSN
+4597 RFENLAKYN
-4604 YLQGSSYS
+4604 AGDSYTS
-4612 SERYSYD
+4612 DKYSYD
-4619 EAGNRI
+4619 ELGNRV
-4625 THTNAANFQQ
+4625 THTNARGHVE
-4635 KYFYDGEGRIT
+4635 KYVYDGEGRIV
-4646 KHISFDDG
+4646 KHIGFNDG
-4654 DISNNSAKWERRETY
+4654 SQGGGANET
-4669 YKYSYDA
+4669 SY
-4676 EIGGIGGFRKTTE
+4676 EYRYVSSIGGIGGYKKVTTNGLSTETDANYKTTS
-4689 NGLNTETNA
+4689 N
-4698 NYRTNHLLTDDVDYF
+4698 LTDETDYF
-4713 GKIRYHKDLG
+4713 GRIRTHQDLG
-4723 GHEFYYEYNQA
+4723 GHQFVYEYNRA
-4734 GWLTKQTSNTAFN
+4734 GWLQRQSTSNSAYTYTDGDIPAELL
-4747 YSDSIIPTDTGI
+4747 SDDSHPTRGLQDI
-4759 ADRVRQRKSQKIDYR
+4759 QYE
-4774 YYANGSL
+4774 YYANGRVRRIS
-4781 HQVLDEGAKS
+4781 DKGAGS
-4791 FTEFRYDA
+4791 YSEFKYDA
-4799 NGNVVGETYRSKP
+4799 NGNVEEETYRRSP
-4812 FSDLAGGLENDTL
+4812 FTELDSIVGAGLEQNSL
-4825 PYQNVT
+4825 PYQNVRAT
-4831 AKYDA
+4831 YDA
-4836 LNRVYEI
+4836 LNRVVSI
-4843 EDYDYKLN
+4843 RDDDYDLTYS
-4851 YFYDAVGNRRRV
+4851 YDAVGNRRHM
-4863 KAEYDNAAISSDK
+4863 KSIYDDYLITDK
-4876 YGENK
+4876 NKGEDIK
-4881 LTQDFFYLYDKENRF
+4881 TQDFYYLYDKENRF
-4896 LVTMGALNQA
+4896 IVTMGALSAGATQS
-4906 ANGVR
+4906 
-4911 TIGAGN
+4911 IYAGN
-4917 TGYSIKYDAMG
+4917 TGHEIGYDQGGRRIMDNSALLNKDGAPVESHQKFEYDAYG
-4928 RRLSSDSAQ
+4928 R
-4937 LSENSGSPQEVRQKY
+4937 VRAV
-4952 GYDERGN
+4952 
-4959 LETIWLYDEKFKDAT
+4959 WLKDARLNGKT
-4974 GANFDGGYVL
+4974 GEGVRADGYARVAV
-4984 ISRRENIDPL
+4984 RETDEL
-4994 GRTKKK
+4994 GRTTTHSQYSHYLDAAGAVK
-5000 TEYKYEKYNGN
+5000 ERL
-5011 VQTFKV
+5011 
-5017 SEESYDYNADN
+5017 ESLHHYDYNANNQVLKDTAYKDA
-5028 RLLES
+5028 S
-5033 KITVADSR
+5033 MSDSSR
-5041 AVDRSIKYHYLND
+5041 KSILTYTYLND
-5054 GQTLRQTEFKGS
+5054 GQTLKQTFFDDLANNKG
-5066 GDDANSVTDY
+5066 DVTTTY
-5076 FYDSQD
+5076 HYLARD
-5082 RWDTY
+5082 RWDSY
-5087 KESKVTITATKSGV
+5087 KASKVTVSASVGA
-5101 DNWKPGTSYYAYD
+5101 GASYYIYD
-5114 ANGHNLFVYDH
+5114 ANGHTRWVYDH
-5125 AADRSLSYVNN
+5125 QDKRTISYVNN
-5136 HNGQILFRDEVD
+5136 QRGQAIQRNEID
-5148 WEEKGGKAPV
+5148 WNKTGQEKSI
-5158 RRKFFYLN
+5158 RRKFYYLD
-5166 GIVRGDMGSD
+5166 GIVRGDIGND
-5176 DVPSRTDYVQHLA
+5176 GVPSRTDYVQQLA
-5189 NMPDT
+5189 ENGD
-5194 EHVVGQEQVTIPVGK
+5194 HSVVVGQESYSVTRYAGRDD
-5209 EGHFTFNR
+5209 NR
-5217 DVKRKVGYSNLKRI
+5217 SLVETRTRDIKKKVGYSSYYRMT
-5231 VPVTSADFDQN
+5231 PVTSADFDQN
-5242 FQPINSN
+5242 FQPINYD
-5249 YPGKAPT
+5249 YPSKASSF
-5256 YYRVNSGD
+5256 YEVNQGD
-5264 TLATIASRLWG
+5264 KLSSIAASMWG

-5282 IADANGLSGDQD
+5282 LADANGLSGDQD
-5294 LKADLNLVVPN
+5294 LKAGLSLVIPN

-5320 DPGLALGDTTPT
+5320 DPGLGLGDTTPS
-5332 LPEPPPP
+5332 LPEPPP
-5339 PKKGKCAG
+5339 PKKGKCG
-5347 AAIFVMI
+5347 ATFIVMV
-5354 IAIAVTAIVAP
+5354 IAIAVAAVIAPYAIQGAVS
-5365 AMAGVVGDAL
+5365 L
-5375 FSAGMTTVTSI
+5375 F
-5386 GAGGATITTLTAG
+5386 GATTGAVGSGVTLIAGTTGIGTLGATTGIVAG
-5399 ASAFATAAGA
+5399 ASGYAAVAAGA
-5409 FVGGLAGSAVS
+5409 FVSGAIGSAAS
-5420 QLAAKELDLQDHF
+5420 QWAAKELGVQEHF
-5433 SLRSA
+5433 SLRGV
-5438 LRGGLTAAATAG
+5438 LRSGLTAAATAG
-5450 VSQYMGWGKDISWS
+5450 VAAYANTAKWAKDLPKWAKNA
-5464 ATAGKA
+5464 ATAVTG
-5470 LTAVGANYAAGKL
+5470 VGANYLAGKATKL
-5483 VDQETHFRWRDVAAS
+5483 PATFRWRDVATSFAANS
-5498 LATSAIMGGTG
+5498 LMSGIGIGDENAFYNQG
-5509 LGKTGSI
+5509 LSSYVDGFLPGSI
-5516 LHSGLEAQSWMPS
+5516 RNNDIARNAIQGFTAG
-5529 PLSTPL
+5529 
-5535 SYSAV
+5535 A
-5540 SGITSGVVSEAVKT
+5540 VSEAVRV

-5575 SALGRLAVDGL
+5575 STLGSLAVDGL
-5586 AGRSQRTNALE
+5586 AGAEGRKGAWQIATSETEGAAESCSVYGQGYGSSGAAGGNVGSLPGSVMGLFDSFGSGSNGMRGVGPSLRIITDEELDPINAYKQTMADANVDHSVRKIVDSYFLAMNAGDSAEIEIIYKSLEPYIPEEAKPMAGLGVGAFLAVGSITSDTVADTFNTAEMAVKFGVGAIDYALYEITKGNRAFQEGAKSFRNDFQGFIDFLKNIDRLPKDAAQKYKDTFDKADGYWAEKDYVGAGRYYTEGAVGAVLLGASVGTFIKTLPKGVIYVESKSEIPLSQRGSGKYQLGGQKRDYVVVLNKITDIANLNRSPITSNSLVVDNNITSAILKRENGVDISALN
-5597 VKAEAAKNQG
+5597 KAERNSLLFLDSKL
-5607 GNALEEKA
+5607 NA
-5615 EAAKSQSSNALEV
+5615 
-5628 KSETTYPKKII
+5628 
-5639 YEDGR
+5639 
-5644 PGFLYEDGT
+5644 
-5653 ISISLPDSPLL
+5653 
-5664 LVEDLPEYPT
+5664 
-5674 NTGGDVN
+5674 
-5681 KEKINTNSDG
+5681 
-5691 ALRTLDATEPSMLQS
+5691 
-5706 LGAQYDYF
+5706 
-5714 FGGWELGTKYDYFL
+5714 
-5728 GAWELG
+5728 
-5734 KQRVLDNL
+5734 
-5742 DQAAIQD
+5742 
-5749 DGGIITFAAAFIKFP
+5749 
-5764 AEIGFGL
+5764 
-5771 IDTGLSLGGIA
+5771 
-5782 VSPKVRQYQVEQ
+5782 
-5794 WESAWKDFTT
+5794 
-5804 TSPLIID
+5804 
-5811 ELATDIFSG
+5811 
-5820 EDDIR
+5820 DIR
-5825 LTIDSDRKVI
+5825 LTDTGASEALDSFSNLGSLNKGIELTVSRDSPEFQQMLDTLKNLKGPNGDPLPVGRNKGAKDQMIVAEAFFARGGQATLVTADQGVFSPLAVLAGHNPAKLGVSVPNAFPNGFNVTV
-5835 NGKVVVGTDFY
+5835 NGK
-5846 GVQFKNVNT
+5846 
-5855 TGERTQGRFNT
+5855 
-5866 DDVVRYA
+5866 
-5873 SDWDGNNST
+5873 S
-5882 SVILEKT
+5882 ILV
-5889 SKSFSLP
+5889 LP
-5896 LPKAWNNADIDLGIS
+5896 IKG
-5911 VGARYNLTTSQVRSA
+5911 
-5926 VNFKFKTPL
+5926 K
-5935 LDFGIDWR
+5935 
-5943 GASHKTS
+5943 
-5950 NEEDFYNIFNEGED
+5950 
-5964 YDNSDY
+5964 

>member
-13 FGAAL
+13 FGASL

-48 QRRDELLLGAGRDA
+48 QRRDEMLLGAGRDA

-204 SGRAVLVKTV
+204 AGRAVLVKTV

-269 MQASDGVSVSFQYQN
+269 MQASDGVSVSFQYQE

-469 ALTEGSLKTWT
+469 ALTEGPLKTWT

-537 PDQAALTENASA
+537 PDQAAPTENASA

-642 DAQGAQTHYV
+642 DAQGAQTRYV

-662 IDTLGY
+662 IDALGY
-668 VTENRYDALGRV
+668 VTENRYDAQGRV

-689 YRGADVSLAA
+689 YRGGDVSLAA

-712 RRFYDAEGQVRFEID
+712 RRFYDAAGQVRFEID

-785 SAATGLSGGRA
+785 TAATGLSAGRA

-871 TEPPSATPIK
+871 TEPTSATPIQ

-889 MWGAD
+889 MRGAD

-900 RSGQHGFTLIQTLTG
+900 RAGQHGFTLIQTLTG

-921 NYTAQTNLYGAGAA
+921 IYTAQTNLYGAGAA

-945 DYHSAGVA
+945 DYHSAGAA

-982 DRVTEK
+982 GRVTEK

-994 YAGGVFT
+994 YTGAVFT

-1028 RFEVDALGYITEFE
+1028 RFEVDALGYVTEFE

-1212 YVLIHTLKDAVDAT
+1212 YALIHTLKDAVDAT

-1233 NLYAQGSAIGDVW
+1233 NLYAQGSAIGDAW
-1246 MSGTAT
+1246 MSGDAT
-1252 QNSERSRERVIYD
+1252 QNSERSRERV
-1265 AKGQARFTVDALG
+1265 
-1278 YVTENRYDALGRV
+1278 
-1291 TETSRHEVTV
+1291 
-1301 DVNRAWSESELVVA
+1301 
-1315 LGQVVWRDVSS
+1315 
-1326 RLEVNGSGVKS
+1326 
-1337 LASLGDW
+1337 
-1344 TEGARSAQVIRGE
+1344 
-1357 GYVEF
+1357 
-1362 SAAPPQQ
+1362 
-1369 RVIVGLNSADTMKS
+1369 
-1383 YQDIDYGLLFN
+1383 
-1394 SSGEIQ
+1394 
-1400 IREEGVWKQDLEGV
+1400 
-1414 TQHPDNRYRIV
+1414 
-1425 MKDGRVHYYVRPAGQ
+1425 
-1440 SEYQEAYVSERLPEA
+1440 
-1455 DKAYFVDT
+1455 
-1463 SFHDAGAELRNV
+1463 
-1475 ALTPEGIKTRYVY
+1475 VY
-1488 DAKGQARFTLDA
+1488 DAKGQARFTIDA
-1500 LGQVTENRYDAL
+1500 LGQVTESRYDAL
-1512 GRVTEKLSYSHA
+1512 GRITEKLSYSSAYTGVTFTESALQSVISGKTPASHSRLVYDVKGQVRFTVDALGQVTETRYDSLGQVTEKLSYSSA
-1524 YTGGVFTE
+1524 YTGAAFTE

-1562 DALGYV
+1562 DALGYI

-1582 SRYTHPVDAASADLA
+1582 SRYAHPVDAASADLA
-1597 SRLPQWLNWGTD
+1597 SRLPQLLNWGTD
-1609 AEVSLQ
+1609 AAVSLQ
-1615 GGRLTRTGPASLTAG
+1615 GGRLTRTTPASLTAG

-1742 YVLIHTLKDAVDAS
+1742 YVLIHTLKDAVDA
-1756 QTYVAQ
+1756 
-1762 ANLYAQG
+1762 
-1769 SVIGDVW
+1769 
-1776 MSGDATQNSERSR
+1776 
-1789 ERVVYDAKGQVRF
+1789 
-1802 TVDALGY
+1802 
-1809 VTENRYDALGRVTET
+1809 
-1824 SRHDVKVDVS
+1824 
-1834 RAWSESELVVGLGQV
+1834 
-1849 IWRDVSS
+1849 
-1856 HLEVN
+1856 
-1861 GSGVKSLAS
+1861 
-1870 LGDWSEGARSKQVIR
+1870 
-1885 GEGYVEFS
+1885 
-1893 AAPPQQRVIVGLNS
+1893 
-1907 ADTMKSYQDIDY
+1907 
-1919 GLLFNISGE
+1919 
-1928 IQIREEGVWKQ
+1928 
-1939 NMEGVTQHPDN
+1939 
-1950 RYRIMMKDGR
+1950 
-1960 VHYYVR
+1960 
-1966 PAGQS
+1966 
-1971 EYQEAY
+1971 
-1977 VSERLPEAGKAYF
+1977 
-1990 VDTSFFDAGAEIRNV
+1990 
-2005 ALTPEGVKTRYVYDA
+2005 
-2020 KGQARFTIDALGQV
+2020 
-2034 TESRYDALG
+2034 
-2043 RITEKLSYSHAY
+2043 
-2055 TGAAFT
+2055 
-2061 ESALQTFANGAT
+2061 
-2073 PASHSRLVYDAR
+2073 
-2085 GQVRFEVDALGY
+2085 
-2097 VTEFEYDAQGRVVNK
+2097 
-2112 SRYAHPVDAASA
+2112 
-2124 DLASR
+2124 
-2129 LPQLLNW
+2129 
-2136 GTDAAVS
+2136 
-2143 QQGGRLTRSG
+2143 
-2153 PASLTAGRAIAGS
+2153 
-2166 GLMGGEGVLEFT
+2166 
-2178 VDQLVNGQS
+2178 
-2187 LGVVG
+2187 
-2192 FNLNPEERLS
+2192 
-2202 GNDYFKEIDLGV
+2202 
-2214 FIRDRD
+2214 
-2220 GAAAEKHSVLI
+2220 
-2231 QYKGTQIAPATM
+2231 
-2243 QFVEAGDRFRIEL
+2243 
-2256 KDGDARILLQRKG
+2256 
-2269 QDNYALI
+2269 
-2276 HTLKDA
+2276 
-2282 VDATQTYVAQANLYA
+2282 TQTYVAQANLYA

-2314 SERSRERVVY
+2314 SERSRERVVYDAKGQARFTVDALGYVTENRYDALGQVAEKLSYDRAYAGPDYSEAALTQFANAQSQPRSGRLVY

-3748 LKDASGNLIDL
+3748 LKDASGNPIDL

-3795 PHDYSQLS
+3795 PHDYSQLEADILKS
-3803 ASLTE
+3803 NETITDWKSDADWQLGADDVGKIRFEDSVGPTVTGADTVINTSLTQPPRT
-3808 EEVDKNWS
+3808 EEVTVNGGKPGPITQKINVTDLGANLSGLMGYLGISPEAWS
-3816 STVDFEEYRQRL
+3816 KS
-3828 LGTQAPQPGLT
+3828 G
-3839 AWEDV
+3839 
-3844 KEETTVEYNE
+3844 
-3854 KNVGYY
+3854 
-3860 SSAPGT
+3860 SSYGAI
-3866 SSSTS
+3866 S
-3871 PIGFDGFDLTQVE
+3871 L
-3884 SALAL
+3884 
-3889 QYELT
+3889 
-3894 KVGKGLS
+3894 
-3901 DVALSNATN
+3901 NAGTN
-3910 SYDSAWQ
+3910 SYASAWK
-3917 AERVEKDPANEN
+3917 AEGPMEKVNGAFEKTIIRIWN
-3929 RYIKTTVRIWRAAEP
+3929 RYENGIT
-3944 VGATHNYYIYRD
+3944 YIYRD
-3956 VQTQEFTFKPELE
+3956 VETQRYILTSNTEVGAEQIVSINVADDDGYKVETVKTRDGEIKVTGYRTSNHDAGRFRLE
-3969 LDAEALSSLKIEEKE
+3969 NQVETRYGNLSSEGPGIIQAVKQSIITIDAKE
-3984 NSYHVLISY
+3984 VI
-3993 ERGGTVT
+3993 RGGH
-4000 VTAPMKTTHDTKRVR
+4000 PGGQG
-4015 LERSVVDEYVKV
+4015 SFSFKV
-4027 GGKKGE
+4027 NIPKE
-4033 VKAIGRDVVEI
+4033 LV
-4044 EGAIDVTH
+4044 
-4052 AIGTYGQATAA
+4052 
-4063 IWKNLYKVKIP
+4063 NLGM
-4074 QQLRELGLPLKV
+4074 QLRVTFYDQYNRAFDGKWDPLMPEMMPEFSSTAYWRTNDDHEKNSDWDSYKYKFKVTIPSLSGEEIFYTNYITNRGDNHGTFNKSLSGLTNKAFLIV
-4086 DFYYGS
+4086 DDA
-4092 KLVNTG
+4092 N
-4098 VPTNISDYVEFQHNG
+4098 PYVERLTG
-4113 SVGKGGIHDQTV
+4113 SVGGIDLSTAERLDNSRFLVRLSNGQYDLSYSTWDSTRKLNEVKTFINLTDMKTGRDTNLYFKALKTTTYRQLVYKASATPTSTNQNVLTPLVQENDQQQRIFQSYRTMWT
-4125 SFKIYVPSLG
+4125 LG
-4135 GLKLFEGSYSFSL
+4135 G
-4148 NQGRRTTRVSKPT
+4148 
-4161 EFGMLIIGEPN
+4161 
-4172 TLDSIVG
+4172 
-4179 SLSAPKDHGLPSKT
+4179 
-4193 TVTING
+4193 
-4199 KEDVVYADEKY
+4199 
-4210 GWPTTARWNNSYT
+4210 
-4223 VEIPPELKRLG
+4223 
-4234 VPLKIKFSSS
+4234 
-4244 EKVEEKIVSPGQ
+4244 
-4256 QNIVFTHVGRV
+4256 
-4267 ERSGRNDFPGQTVGF
+4267 
-4282 SIYVPSISN
+4282 
-4291 IKVFDGVYNYSL
+4291 
-4303 QEGRKTGS
+4303 
-4311 TTSTSFVE
+4311 
-4319 SAELGGR
+4319 
-4326 AIKYKERFYFTLS
+4326 
-4339 EGAYQLDY
+4339 
-4347 ETRNAQGGVQN
+4347 
-4358 RASASVYVGMGSGNV
+4358 
-4373 DGYKYEFI
+4373 
-4381 HNYVVSKKTHTESA
+4381 
-4395 QTTSSENIG
+4395 QTT
-4404 GSWKLESPEQRNVIQ
+4404 
-4419 NYRVSWL
+4419 
-4426 LGEQSSYQIH
+4426 YQIH
-4436 RSQRY
+4436 RRQRY
-4441 NAFGEIIKEVDGNG
+4441 NAFGEVVQEVDGRG
-4455 NATHMAYDAQ
+4455 NATHLAYDTQ
-4465 GRLTYKVDPKVAVYQ
+4465 GRLTHKIDPKVEVSQ
-4480 DHGPESAG
+4480 DHAANGV
-4488 DSNSSLKSLNAHP
+4488 LKSLDAHP
-4501 VTKYYYDGQNNL
+4501 VTRYFYDALGNL
-4513 VASQDANSYL
+4513 VANQDANSYL
-4523 HQQKSGY
+4523 AEKKAGY
-4530 SNEWKGDTAFYRGQ
+4530 SISNNAAFYRGQ
-4544 EYAVGQVASEV
+4544 TYSAGMVASETN
-4555 DAMGAKKTYK
+4555 ALGHGKTYR

-4570 NKRLM
+4570 NKRLV
-4575 IDELGRYHSFIYDKA
+4575 IDELGQYHSFVYDSMG
-4590 NRLQEVR
+4590 RLTEVR
-4597 QFSSLSN
+4597 RFENLAKYN
-4604 YLQGSSYS
+4604 AGDSYTS
-4612 SERYSYD
+4612 DKYSYD
-4619 EAGNRI
+4619 ELGNRV
-4625 THTNAANFQQ
+4625 THTNALGHAE
-4635 KYFYDGEGRIT
+4635 KYVYDGEGRII
-4646 KHISFDDG
+4646 KHIGFNDG
-4654 DISNNSAKWERRETY
+4654 SQGGGANET
-4669 YKYSYDA
+4669 SY
-4676 EIGGIGGFRKTTE
+4676 EYRYVSSIGGIGGYKKVTT
-4689 NGLNTETNA
+4689 NGLSTETDA
-4698 NYRTNHLLTDDVDYF
+4698 NYKATSNLTDETDYF
-4713 GKIRYHKDLG
+4713 GRIRTHQDLG
-4723 GHEFYYEYNQA
+4723 GHQFVYEYNRA
-4734 GWLTKQTSNTAFN
+4734 GWLQRQSTSNSAYTYTDGDIPAELL
-4747 YSDSIIPTDTGI
+4747 SDDSHPTRGLQDI
-4759 ADRVRQRKSQKIDYR
+4759 QYE
-4774 YYANGSL
+4774 YYANGRVRRIS
-4781 HQVLDEGAKS
+4781 DKGAGS
-4791 FTEFRYDA
+4791 YSEFKYDA
-4799 NGNVVGETYRSKP
+4799 NGNVEEETYRRSP
-4812 FSDLAGGLENDTL
+4812 FTELDSIAGAGLEQNSL
-4825 PYQNVT
+4825 PYQNVRAT
-4831 AKYDA
+4831 YDA
-4836 LNRVYEI
+4836 LNRVVRI
-4843 EDYDYKLN
+4843 RDDDYDLTYS
-4851 YFYDAVGNRRRV
+4851 YDAVGNRRHMKSV
-4863 KAEYDNAAISSDK
+4863 YDDYLITDK
-4876 YGENK
+4876 NKGEDIK
-4881 LTQDFFYLYDKENRF
+4881 TQDFYYLYDKENRF
-4896 LVTMGALNQA
+4896 IVTMGALTAGATQS
-4906 ANGVR
+4906 
-4911 TIGAGN
+4911 IYAGN
-4917 TGYSIKYDAMG
+4917 TGHEIGYDQGGRRIIDNSALLNKDGAPVESRQKFEYDAYG
-4928 RRLSSDSAQ
+4928 R
-4937 LSENSGSPQEVRQKY
+4937 VRAV
-4952 GYDERGN
+4952 
-4959 LETIWLYDEKFKDAT
+4959 WLKDASLNGKT
-4974 GANFDGGYVL
+4974 GEGVRADGYARVAV
-4984 ISRRENIDPL
+4984 RETDEL
-4994 GRTKKK
+4994 GRTTTHSQYSHYLDAAGAVK
-5000 TEYKYEKYNGN
+5000 ERL
-5011 VQTFKV
+5011 
-5017 SEESYDYNADN
+5017 ESLHHYDYNANNQVLKDTAY
-5028 RLLES
+5028 
-5033 KITVADSR
+5033 KDSSMSDGSR
-5041 AVDRSIKYHYLND
+5041 KSILTYTYLND
-5054 GQTLRQTEFKGS
+5054 GQTLKQTFLDDLANNKG
-5066 GDDANSVTDY
+5066 DVTTTY
-5076 FYDSQD
+5076 HYLARD

-5087 KESKVTITATKSGV
+5087 KASKVTVSASVGA
-5101 DNWKPGTSYYAYD
+5101 GASYYIYD
-5114 ANGHNLFVYDH
+5114 ANGHTRWVYDH
-5125 AADRSLSYVNN
+5125 QDQRTISYVNN
-5136 HNGQILFRDEVD
+5136 QRGQAIQRNEIDRNNNG
-5148 WEEKGGKAPV
+5148 EEKSI
-5158 RRKFFYLN
+5158 RRKFYYLD
-5166 GIVRGDMGSD
+5166 GIVRGDIGND
-5176 DVPSRTDYVQHLA
+5176 GVPSRTDYVQQLA
-5189 NMPDT
+5189 ENGD
-5194 EHVVGQEQVTIPVGK
+5194 HSVVVGQESYFIPKYAGRDD
-5209 EGHFTFNR
+5209 NR
-5217 DVKRKVGYSNLKRI
+5217 SLVETRTRDIKKKVGYSSYYRMT
-5231 VPVTSADFDQN
+5231 PVTSADFDQN
-5242 FQPINSN
+5242 FQPINYD
-5249 YPGKAPT
+5249 YPGKASS
-5256 YYRVNSGD
+5256 YYEVHEGD
-5264 TLATIASRLWG
+5264 KLSSIAASMWG

-5282 IADANGLSGDQD
+5282 LADANGLTGDQD
-5294 LKADLNLVVPN
+5294 LKAGLSLVIPN
-5305 VVTNIHNNASTFRPY
+5305 VVTNIHNNANTFRPY
-5320 DPGLALGDTTPT
+5320 DPGLGLGDTTPS
-5332 LPEPPPP
+5332 LPEPPP
-5339 PKKGKCAG
+5339 PKKGKCG
-5347 AAIFVMI
+5347 ATFIVMV
-5354 IAIAVTAIVAP
+5354 IAIAVAAVIAPYAIQGA
-5365 AMAGVVGDAL
+5365 ASLFGAATGAAGSGVTL
-5375 FSAGMTTVTSI
+5375 IAGTTGI
-5386 GAGGATITTLTAG
+5386 GTLGATTGIVAG
-5399 ASAFATAAGA
+5399 ASGYAAVAAGA
-5409 FVGGLAGSAVS
+5409 FVGGAIGSAAS
-5420 QLAAKELDLQDHF
+5420 QWAAKELGVQEHF
-5433 SLRSA
+5433 SLRGV
-5438 LRGGLTAAATAG
+5438 LRSGLTAAATAG
-5450 VSQYMGWGKDISWS
+5450 VAAYANTAKWAKDLPKWAKNA
-5464 ATAGKA
+5464 ATAVTG
-5470 LTAVGANYAAGKL
+5470 VGANYLAGKATKL
-5483 VDQETHFRWRDVAAS
+5483 PTTFRWRDVATSFATAS
-5498 LATSAIMGGTG
+5498 VMNGIGIGDKNAFYNQG
-5509 LGKTGSI
+5509 LSSYVDGFLPGSI
-5516 LHSGLEAQSWMPS
+5516 RNNDIARNAIQGLTAG
-5529 PLSTPL
+5529 
-5535 SYSAV
+5535 A
-5540 SGITSGVVSEAVKT
+5540 VSEAVRV

-5575 SALGRLAVDGL
+5575 STLGGLALAGVAGGSGRPRSLSLEENIAAGGIDLRNPNSKGLVLQREKGEFSDLAYLYASVPDIGDSMPEDYQVRPETYLEWRDSYFASLDDLSASLAVPVDVDERLAGILGVSAHQWQETFTGQVATTLYDMSKAAVNAAIDYFSTPIDSISGSVLGFHNWATVKHSQYSHNFWGTALDDYLTVMNGLSDTSEAFTFSIVNGDGKVFAESGVMLSSLFIPASRLKGLPDVPDNAGLRFSADEAANRNSLPLTDIQKQEILAVAQRLGVPEEKIAFWNGPTAYSPNFENVWVGPNVYPGNSGVIRQSGMGVLDRMSMEATMAHEIVGHRNSFL
-5586 AGRSQRTNALE
+5586 AGKDFADGSLLDE
-5597 VKAEAAKNQG
+5597 V
-5607 GNALEEKA
+5607 
-5615 EAAKSQSSNALEV
+5615 
-5628 KSETTYPKKII
+5628 
-5639 YEDGR
+5639 
-5644 PGFLYEDGT
+5644 
-5653 ISISLPDSPLL
+5653 
-5664 LVEDLPEYPT
+5664 
-5674 NTGGDVN
+5674 
-5681 KEKINTNSDG
+5681 
-5691 ALRTLDATEPSMLQS
+5691 
-5706 LGAQYDYF
+5706 
-5714 FGGWELGTKYDYFL
+5714 
-5728 GAWELG
+5728 
-5734 KQRVLDNL
+5734 
-5742 DQAAIQD
+5742 QASYR
-5749 DGGIITFAAAFIKFP
+5749 AAALTP
-5764 AEIGFGL
+5764 E
-5771 IDTGLSLGGIA
+5771 LS
-5782 VSPKVRQYQVEQ
+5782 STERYQ
-5794 WESAWKDFTT
+5794 
-5804 TSPLIID
+5804 L
-5811 ELATDIFSG
+5811 L
-5820 EDDIR
+5820 R
-5825 LTIDSDRKVI
+5825 
-5835 NGKVVVGTDFY
+5835 
-5846 GVQFKNVNT
+5846 
-5855 TGERTQGRFNT
+5855 
-5866 DDVVRYA
+5866 DVVRRLHDESQTVKDLDKSLFYM
-5873 SDWDGNNST
+5873 GN
-5882 SVILEKT
+5882 
-5889 SKSFSLP
+5889 
-5896 LPKAWNNADIDLGIS
+5896 
-5911 VGARYNLTTSQVRSA
+5911 
-5926 VNFKFKTPL
+5926 
-5935 LDFGIDWR
+5935 
-5943 GASHKTS
+5943 
-5950 NEEDFYNIFNEGED
+5950 
-5964 YDNSDY
+5964 